1 MSRSYRIKVSQS
13 LRRVLR
19 AEDHVSSQL
28 EVLEILPCDQ
38 MAELIGR
45 ELEAQGFERE
55 GNIATRRDGDLTIT
69 VELDSGTVTVQAEGK
84 SAVSLEDERSGVAY
98 EEQNRAQAE
107 HSLRKEI
114 QAQLEQEA
122 ARRAAALQ
130 QQVTDRLEG
139 ALADVRSDLDQAVNR
154 ATAQALKQKA
164 AQIGQIKDM
173 TEDPATGSL
182 TIVVEV

>member
-28 EVLEILPCDQ
+28 EVLEILPCEQ

-45 ELEAQGFERE
+45 ELEAQGFELD
-55 GNIATRRDGDLTIT
+55 GNTATRRDRGLTIT
-69 VELDSGTVTVQAEGK
+69 VELDSGTVTVRAEGK
-84 SAVSLEDERSGVAY
+84 SAVSLEDERSGVGY
-98 EEQNRAQAE
+98 EENGRTHAE
-107 HSLRKEI
+107 DALRSEI
-114 QAQLEQEA
+114 RAQLEQEA

-139 ALADVRSDLDQAVNR
+139 ALADVRSDLDQAINR
-154 ATAQALKQKA
+154 ATAAALKQKA

-173 TEDPATGSL
+173 TEDLATGSL
-182 TIVVEV
+182 TIVIEV